1 MRMSLIYTNVNAQ
14 VKQFFV
20 EMVLHKK
27 INKNKKKTRFHT
39 EAKGN
44 SEAAYC
50 VYIEPSPPSV
60 TQR

>member
-1 MRMSLIYTNVNAQ
+1 MNAQ

-27 INKNKKKTRFHT
+27 KKKKKTRFHT
-39 EAKGN
+39 EAKNN
-44 SEAAYC
+44 SEVAYC

-60 TQR
+60 AQR